1 MRVADSPKRGPAAG
15 ILALAAVLLLVMSG
29 PSAAAP
35 EDFFA
40 AMNVERP
47 AREAAAPGFRLQVFK
62 GGPLALE
69 ELRGK
74 LVAFYFWR
82 TW

>member
-1 MRVADSPKRGPAAG
+1 MRVADPPKRGPVAG
-15 ILALAAVLLLVMSG
+15 LLALAAVVLLALAR
-29 PSAAAP
+29 PAAAAT
-35 EDFFA
+35 EDLFA

-47 AREAAAPGFRLQVFK
+47 AREAAAPGFRLQAFE
-62 GGPLALE
+62 GGALALE

-74 LVAFYFWR
+74 VVAFYFWR

>member
-1 MRVADSPKRGPAAG
+1 MRVVESPDRRPMAG
-15 ILALAAVLLLVMSG
+15 VLALAAVALLFLAR
-29 PSAAAP
+29 PAAAAT
-35 EDFFA
+35 EDLFA
-40 AMNVERP
+40 ATNVERP
-47 AREAAAPGFRLQVFK
+47 AREAAAPGFRLQAFEAK
-62 GGPLALE
+62 LLALE

>member
-1 MRVADSPKRGPAAG
+1 MRVADSPKRGPVAG
-15 ILALAAVLLLVMSG
+15 VLALAAVLLLVMSG
-29 PSAAAP
+29 PAAAAT

-47 AREAAAPGFRLQVFK
+47 AREAAAPGFRLQAFEAQ
-62 GGPLALE
+62 PLALE
-69 ELRGK
+69 ELKGK
-74 LVAFYFWR
+74 LVTFYFWR